1 MEKRLEF
8 KQDLIFFAVP
18 LTFDLLFLAGALFL
32 SFPFNLI
39 LGLVAVIF
47 AGVVVWQSRPFL
59 KNYQLILTPKFLE
72 VRDIRKNT
80 VRKIDWNKV
89 EAAAA
94 GYKKS
99 WLLYTYSF
107 YFRVKGDEDL
117 LFGLITRQEGLT
129 LKLQQFMKVFV
140 RKRIPVQVV
149 KGK

>member
-117 LFGLITRQEGLT
+117 LLSLIHISEPTR
-129 LKLQQFMKVFV
+129 
-140 RKRIPVQVV
+140 PY
-149 KGK
+149 

>member
-129 LKLQQFMKVFV
+129 SKFQQFMKVFV

>member
-8 KQDLIFFAVP
+8 KQNLIFFAVP
-18 LTFDLLFLAGALFL
+18 LTFDLLFLVGALFL
-32 SFPFNLI
+32 SFPINLI

-59 KNYQLILTPKFLE
+59 KNYELTLTPKFLE
-72 VRDIRKNT
+72 VRDFRKNL
-80 VRKIDWNKV
+80 VRKIEWNKV

-129 LKLQQFMKVFV
+129 SKFQQFMKVFV

>member
-18 LTFDLLFLAGALFL
+18 LTFDLLFLVGALFL

-39 LGLVAVIF
+39 LGLIAVIF
-47 AGVVVWQSRPFL
+47 AGVVIWQSRPFL

-107 YFRVKGDEDL
+107 YFRVRRDEDL
-117 LFGLITRQEGLT
+117 LFGLMTRREGLT
-129 LKLQQFMKVFV
+129 SKFQQFMKVFV
-140 RKRIPVQVV
+140 RKRIPVQIV

>member
-8 KQDLIFFAVP
+8 KQDLIFFAIP
-18 LTFDLLFLAGALFL
+18 LTFDLLFLVGALFL

-39 LGLVAVIF
+39 LGLVAIIF

-59 KNYQLILTPKFLE
+59 KNYELTLTSKFLE
-72 VRDIRKNT
+72 VRDFRRNL
-80 VRKIDWNKV
+80 VRKIEWSKV

-117 LFGLITRQEGLT
+117 LFGLITRREGLT
-129 LKLQQFMKVFV
+129 SKFQQFMKVFV